1 MEASWELKGGREGGR
16 GGGGGGRDRTQLPS
30 LLGRKPIHSK
40 WSPCGGRIIF
50 LFG

>member
-16 GGGGGGRDRTQLPS
+16 EAGRAGDRTQLPS